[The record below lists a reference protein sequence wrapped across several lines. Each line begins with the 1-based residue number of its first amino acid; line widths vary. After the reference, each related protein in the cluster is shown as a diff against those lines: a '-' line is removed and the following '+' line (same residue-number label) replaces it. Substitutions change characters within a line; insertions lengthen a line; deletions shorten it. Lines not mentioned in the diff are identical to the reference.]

1 MRQRISRVAVVIP
14 ARNEQEL
21 VGRCLESVLV
31 AARRVAIPVSIT
43 LVADGCTDDTVAIA
57 RSYPGVS
64 VVELDASNVGS
75 ARRHGVEVACGQA
88 SSGVWIANTD
98 ADSTV
103 PPNWIVEQL
112 RLANRGI
119 ELMIGT
125 VRPDFADLSAE
136 QVHAWSAT
144 HPPGVANGHVHGA
157 NLGLTARLYEA
168 AGGYPELPEHEDV
181 DLVERCTALDP
192 LTIATDRCEVT
203 TSGRQYGRTD
213 GGYARYL
220 RADLLA
226 PTTTERTVS

>member
-1 MRQRISRVAVVIP
+1 VRQHISSVAVVIP

-57 RSYPGVS
+57 RSYPGVT

-75 ARRHGVEVACGQA
+75 ARRRGVEAACGRA

-98 ADSTV
+98 ADSVV

-181 DLVERCTALDP
+181 DLVERCAALGP
-192 LTIATDRCEVT
+192 LTIATDRCEVM

-226 PTTTERTVS
+226 PATTERTVS